1 MAANDKRRQKK
12 QERRNAKRK
21 QRQCELVKE
30 RNRGLSDRLRST
42 AAAPILDSLITDG
55 FWEEGLGQAI
65 LSRQLPTGEVAV
77 AVFLI
82 DRYCL
87 GAKDAF
93 GDIRTRGEYREL
105 VEHVEKNCN
114 LVKISPADLRCLVEE
129 AVEYAR
135 DLGFE
140 PHSDYRRVQP
150 IFGEIDVQ
158 EATEHFEFG
167 HQGKPLF
174 IAGPDDMQRCQR
186 ILSILENRCGTG
198 GYHYIMPMSERTTVE
213 MADRP
218 GGPRLARLGGFDDM
232 ERVDDSD
239 DD

>member
-1 MAANDKRRQKK
+1 
-12 QERRNAKRK
+12 
-21 QRQCELVKE
+21 
-30 RNRGLSDRLRST
+30 
-42 AAAPILDSLITDG
+42 
-55 FWEEGLGQAI
+55 
-65 LSRQLPTGEVAV
+65 LPTGEVAFG
-77 AVFLI
+77 AFLI

-87 GAKDAF
+87 GVKDAF

-105 VEHVEKNCN
+105 VEHVAENCN
-114 LVKISPADLRCLVEE
+114 LVKIPPADLRRLVEE
-129 AVEYAR
+129 AIEYAR

-150 IFGEIDVQ
+150 IFGEIDLQ

-174 IAGPDDMQRCQR
+174 IAGPDDMQRCER
-186 ILSILENRCGTG
+186 ILSILEDRCGTDG
-198 GYHYIMPMSERTTVE
+198 FHYIMTVSGRTSGE
-213 MADRP
+213 MADGP
-218 GGPRLARLGGFDDM
+218 GGPRLARLGGFDYM